1 EHRGLSRAEG
11 PLVFAARRE
20 GAAYGELVAV
30 YGRDGAR
37 RLGRVV
43 DASEGVAAVQL
54 FSDNAGLSLDEARIE
69 YLGRPLELRVGEGL
83 LGRVFDGLGRPADG
97 FPEIVSSEKRDV
109 NGRPLNPAARIYPRD
124 FIQTG
129 VSAIDGMNTLIRG
142 QKLPIFSG
150 NGLPH
155 NRLAAQIVRQA
166 RILRRGADPREQGAA
181 GPADASAAASDAGAG
196 GEEPFAVVFAG
207 MGIKHDVARFFID
220 SFERSGVLARV
231 VAFLSLADAP
241 SIERLVTPRAALT
254 AAEYLAYELGMHV
267 LVVMTDMTNYCE
279 ALREVSAAQGE
290 VPSRKGYPGYLYSDL
305 ASLYERAG
313 RIESSPGSIT
323 QIPILSMPNDDISHP
338 IPDLTGYITEG
349 QIVLERELF
358 QKGVYPP
365 VAGLPSLSRLM
376 KDGIG
381 PGMTREDHRDLSSQ
395 LFAAYARV
403 RNVRNLAAIIGEEE
417 LSPLDKRYLRFG
429 ERFEADF
436 LAQGEGEDRGVAET
450 LDLGWRMLTLL
461 PREELLRVPT
471 ELMERYLPKEP
482 AGKRACADGAGA
494 AGAAVLRGAVPPGG
508 GGEA

>member
-1 EHRGLSRAEG
+1 MRGLEHRGLERAEG
-11 PLVFAARRE
+11 PIVVAPRRE
-20 GAAYGELVAV
+20 RAGYGELVAV
-30 YGRDGAR
+30 YGRDGEP
-37 RLGRVV
+37 RLGRIL
-43 DASEGVAAVQL
+43 DASDRRAAIQL
-54 FSDNAGLSLDEARIE
+54 FSGSAGVSLEDARVE
-69 YLGRPLELRVGEGL
+69 YLGRPLTLRVGEGL

-97 FPEIVSSEKRDV
+97 YPDIISSEKRDV
-109 NGRPLNPAARIYPRD
+109 NGRPLNPAARRYPRD

-129 VSAIDGMNTLIRG
+129 ISAIDGMNTLIRG

-166 RILRRGADPREQGAA
+166 RIIPKTEDRAASRGAGELAENQG
-181 GPADASAAASDAGAG
+181 GTEDES
-196 GEEPFAVVFAG
+196 FAIVFAG
-207 MGIKHDVARFFID
+207 MGIKNDVARFFID
-220 SFERSGVLARV
+220 SFERSGVLSRV

-241 SIERLVTPRAALT
+241 TIERLVTPKCALT
-254 AAEYLAYELGMHV
+254 AAEYLAFERGMHV

-279 ALREVSAAQGE
+279 ALREVSAALGE

-305 ASLYERAG
+305 AALYERAG
-313 RIESSPGSIT
+313 RIEGSPGSIT

-349 QIVLERELF
+349 QIVLDRELF

-381 PGMTREDHRDLSSQ
+381 PGMTRDDHRDLASQ

-403 RNVRNLAAIIGEEE
+403 RSVRNLAAIIGEEE

-429 ERFEADF
+429 ERFEAEF
-436 LAQGEGEDRGVAET
+436 LAQGEDENRSIEQT
-450 LDLGWRMLTLL
+450 LDLGWQMLAYL
-461 PREELLRVPT
+461 PREELVRLSPT
-471 ELMERYLPKEP
+471 MIEEHLPKNPREKEGGHVSFEGLAP
-482 AGKRACADGAGA
+482 VTRQGGAT
-494 AGAAVLRGAVPPGG
+494 
-508 GGEA
+508 EA